1 MITQLLETLRIERLD
16 DIPLLLAQL
25 QRMQLARLL
34 DQHYPTDPHWAG
46 QLTFGEVAAVWLAQL
61 VSTGDHRLC
70 QLEGWAEQ
78 RLDMLSACLGKPVR
92 ALDFHDDRLADMLDA
107 LADADTW
114 ATFEQE
120 LNASL
125 VRVYQLPT
133 ARVRVDTTTARTFA
147 APDAGHQL
155 FQFGHSKDHR
165 PDLPQIKVALATLD
179 PLGMPLVTAVVPGN
193 TADDPLY
200 VPVIRQVQQSLAP
213 SRRLFV
219 GDCKMAALQTRAYIA
234 QSGDCYL
241 CPLSATQVPPAQWQQ
256 LLEPVWAG
264 TQELIPVYQ
273 SGSPGTL
280 IASGFWKLVLQR
292 ATCAVTGREVLWHE
306 QQLMVRSVAHAERH
320 AAVLDA
326 KLAKAQAALLAL
338 NERKRG
344 KKRLTG
350 EGIRTRAADLVQQ
363 HGVADLLDVQ
373 VQTTTRKVPQ
383 RKYQARAAGV
393 RVVAEATVRVAMNTA
408 AIAAKK
414 RLGGW
419 RVYVANGM
427 QLTIQVAVQA
437 YRGQYGVEHEFAR
450 LKGKTLQLTPLYL
463 QSEARVEGLVH
474 LLSVGLRLL
483 SLIEYGVRQGLSRGK
498 EKLRGIYPGQ
508 KGRGT
513 LTPSAELLLGAFRG
527 LDLRIV
533 VKRRKRH
540 RSVGRLNAVQ
550 KRILELLDLPVTI
563 YHGLGGSFSGS
574 G

>member
-70 QLEGWAEQ
+70 QLEGWAAQ

-133 ARVRVDTTTARTFA
+133 ASVRVDTTTARTFA
-147 APDAGHQL
+147 TTDADHHL

-200 VPVIRQVQQSLAP
+200 VPVIQQVQQSLGTGP
-213 SRRLFV
+213 RLLV

-234 QSGDCYL
+234 QSGDYYL

-256 LLEPVWAG
+256 LLEPVWSG
-264 TQELIPVYQ
+264 TQELLPVYQ
-273 SGSPGTL
+273 SGSSGTL
-280 IASGFWKLVLQR
+280 IATGFWKLVPQR
-292 ATCAVTGREVLWHE
+292 ATCAVTGREVFWYE
-306 QQLMVRSVAHAERH
+306 QQLMVRSVAHAARH
-320 AAVLDA
+320 AAVVDA
-326 KLAKAQAALLAL
+326 KLTKAQAALLAL

-344 KKRLTG
+344 KKRLTD
-350 EGIRTRAADLVQQ
+350 EGLRSRAAELVQQ

-373 VQTTTRKVPQ
+373 VQTRTRKVAQ
-383 RKYQARAAGV
+383 RKYKARAAGV
-393 RVVAEATVRVAMNTA
+393 RVVTEATVRVAMNTA
-408 AIAAKK
+408 AIEAKK

-419 RVYVANGM
+419 RVYVTNGM
-427 QLTIQVAVQA
+427 QLTMQVAVQA
-437 YRGQYGVEHEFAR
+437 YRGQYGVEHGFSR

-483 SLIEYGVRQGLSRGK
+483 SLIEYGVRQGLSQSK

-533 VKRRKRH
+533 VKSRKRH
-540 RSVGRLNAVQ
+540 RSVGCLNAVQ
-550 KRILELLDLPVTI
+550 KRILELLDLPVTV